1 MARASVICD
10 CAQITDPT
18 LATIDQLARLALAA
32 RQLGCEVHVRHANAA
47 LLELIELAGLA
58 DVLRV
63 EVEREPEEG
72 EQPGDVEEERELTDP
87 TL

>member
-1 MARASVICD
+1 MARRSVICD
-10 CAQITDPT
+10 CAEIRDPK

-32 RQLGCEVHVRHANAA
+32 RQLGCQVHLRHANPA

-58 DVLRV
+58 DILRV
-63 EVEREPEEG
+63 EVGREPEEG
-72 EQPGDVEEERELTDP
+72 EEPGGVEEEGELTDP